1 MSESPE
7 RKSPAAQVGL
17 FVLIGLVLIAALL
30 IHFSKGASFW
40 RSGRTI
46 LISAG
51 NVGGLAVGAP
61 VNMSGVR
68 IGSVEDISLSSDGRR
83 VAIRCRIE
91 KPVTIFGDA
100 RFEIE
105 QSGFLGDQFVS
116 ILPTKNAVP
125 PLQDGAEVIAVDP
138 FNLQEAA
145 RSAVGLMTRLDQ
157 VVDRVDRMILSAST
171 LKDVTNTL
179 ANLRLT
185 SERLDRTLI
194 EVESLVSSEKPVV
207 SATVSNFQAFS
218 ATLTPLS
225 AQVGALVTR
234 ADSLLVR
241 ADSVILTNETNLR
254 EALGGLRDASLS
266 VRDITQDLQAGR
278 GAVGALLKDPKL
290 QAELAATLGNMTT
303 VSSNLARN
311 GLFWKPRRVE
321 PWTNTTGYPGRGP
334 FR

>member
-125 PLQDGAEVIAVDP
+125 PLQDGAEVVAVDP

-207 SATVSNFQAFS
+207 SATMSNFQAFS

>member
-30 IHFSKGASFW
+30 IHFSKGVSFW

-105 QSGFLGDQFVS
+105 QSGFLGDQFVA
-116 ILPTKNAVP
+116 IIPTKNAAP

-179 ANLRLT
+179 ANLRQT

-241 ADSVILTNETNLR
+241 ADSVILTNETSLR

>member
-1 MSESPE
+1 ME
-7 RKSPAAQVGL
+7 RKSPAIQVGL
-17 FVLIGLVLIAALL
+17 FVLVGLVLIAGLL
-30 IHFSKGASFW
+30 IHFSKGASLW

-46 LISAG
+46 LVSAG

-68 IGSVEDISLSSDGRR
+68 IGSVQEISLSNDGRR
-83 VAIRCRIE
+83 VSIRCRIE
-91 KPVTIFGDA
+91 RPVTIYGDA

-105 QSGFLGDQFVS
+105 QSGFLGDQFVA
-116 ILPTKNAVP
+116 IVPTKNAAP
-125 PLQDGAEVIAVDP
+125 PLQDGAEVTAVDP

-157 VVDRVDRMILSAST
+157 AVERVDRMILSAST

-179 ANLRLT
+179 ANLRRT

-194 EVESLVSSEKPVV
+194 EVETLVASEKPVV
-207 SATVSNFQAFS
+207 SATVSNLQAFS
-218 ATLTPLS
+218 ATLTPL
-225 AQVGALVTR
+225 AGQVGALVSR

-241 ADSVILTNETNLR
+241 ADALVATNEPTLR
-254 EALGGLRDASLS
+254 EALGGFRDASVAARELA
-266 VRDITQDLQAGR
+266 QDLQAGR
-278 GAVGALLKDPKL
+278 GAVGALLKDPRL
-290 QAELAATLGNMTT
+290 QAELGSTLGHLNT
-303 VSSNLARN
+303 VSSNIARN

-321 PWTNTTGYPGRGP
+321 PLTNTTGYPGRGP

>member
-1 MSESPE
+1 ME
-7 RKSPAAQVGL
+7 RKTPAAQVGL

-68 IGSVEDISLSSDGRR
+68 IGSVQDISLSADGRR

-91 KPVTIFGDA
+91 KPVTIHGDA

-105 QSGFLGDQFVS
+105 QSGFLGDQFVA
-116 ILPTKNAVP
+116 IIPTRNAAP

-157 VVDRVDRMILSAST
+157 VVERVDRMILSAST

-179 ANLRLT
+179 ANLRRT
-185 SERLDRTLI
+185 SERLDRTLV
-194 EVESLVSSEKPVV
+194 EVESLVSSEKPAVA
-207 SATVSNFQAFS
+207 ATVSNLQAFS
-218 ATLTPLS
+218 ATLTPL
-225 AQVGALVTR
+225 AGQVGALASR

-241 ADSVILTNETNLR
+241 ADTLVATNEAALR
-254 EALGGLRDASLS
+254 EAVGGFRDASLA
-266 VRDITQDLQAGR
+266 VRDIAQDLQAGR
-278 GAVGALLKDPKL
+278 GAVGSLLKDPKL
-290 QAELAATLGNMTT
+290 QAELGATVGHFAT

-311 GLFWKPRRVE
+311 GLFWKPKRVE
-321 PWTNTTGYPGRGP
+321 PLTNTTGYPGRGP

>member
-1 MSESPE
+1 MSEFME
-7 RKSPAAQVGL
+7 RKSPAAQVGF

-46 LISAG
+46 MISAG
-51 NVGGLAVGAP
+51 NVGGLVAGAP

-68 IGSVEDISLSSDGRR
+68 VGSVEDISLSADGRR
-83 VAIRCRIE
+83 VSIQCRIE

-105 QSGFLGDQFVS
+105 QSGFLGDQFVA
-116 ILPTKNAVP
+116 IIPTKNAAP
-125 PLQDGAEVIAVDP
+125 ALQDGAVVTAVDP

-157 VVDRVDRMILSAST
+157 VVERVDRMILSAST

-179 ANLRLT
+179 ANLRRT
-185 SERLDRTLI
+185 SERLDRTLG
-194 EVESLVSSEKPVV
+194 EVELLVSSEKPALA
-207 SATVSNFQAFS
+207 ATVSNLQAFS
-218 ATLTPLS
+218 ATLTPL
-225 AQVGALVTR
+225 AGQVGALAAR

-241 ADSVILTNETNLR
+241 ADTLVATNETTLR
-254 EALGGLRDASLS
+254 EALGGFRDASLA
-266 VRDITQDLQAGR
+266 VRDLTQDLQAGR

-290 QAELAATLGNMTT
+290 QSELGATLINLNT
-303 VSSNLARN
+303 VSSNLANN
-311 GLFWKPRRVE
+311 GLFWKPRRVQ
-321 PWTNTTGYPGRGP
+321 PLTNTTGYPGRGP

>member
-30 IHFSKGASFW
+30 IHFSKGVSFW

-116 ILPTKNAVP
+116 ILPTTNAAP

-241 ADSVILTNETNLR
+241 ADSVILTNENNLR

-290 QAELAATLGNMTT
+290 QAELGATLGNLTT

-321 PWTNTTGYPGRGP
+321 PLTNTTGYPGRGP

>member
-40 RSGRTI
+40 RSGRTV

-68 IGSVEDISLSSDGRR
+68 IGSVQDISLSSDGRR

-116 ILPTKNAVP
+116 ILPTKNAAP

-241 ADSVILTNETNLR
+241 ADSVILTNENNLR

-290 QAELAATLGNMTT
+290 QAELGATLGNLTT

-311 GLFWKPRRVE
+311 GLFWKPGRVE

>member
-1 MSESPE
+1 ME
-7 RKSPAAQVGL
+7 RKSPATQVGL
-17 FVLIGLVLIAALL
+17 FVLVGLVLIAGLL

-46 LISAG
+46 LVSAG

-68 IGSVEDISLSSDGRR
+68 IGSVQDISLSSDGRR
-83 VAIRCRIE
+83 VSIRCRIE
-91 KPVTIFGDA
+91 RPVTIYGDA

-105 QSGFLGDQFVS
+105 QSGFLGDQFVA
-116 ILPTKNAVP
+116 IVPTKNAAP
-125 PLQDGAEVIAVDP
+125 PLQDGAEVTAVDP

-157 VVDRVDRMILSAST
+157 VVERVDRMILSAST

-179 ANLRLT
+179 ANLRRT

-194 EVESLVSSEKPVV
+194 EVESLVASEKPVV
-207 SATVSNFQAFS
+207 SATVSNLQAFS
-218 ATLTPLS
+218 ATLNPL
-225 AQVGALVTR
+225 AGQVGALVSR

-241 ADSVILTNETNLR
+241 ADALVATNEPTLR
-254 EALGGLRDASLS
+254 EALGGFRDASVAARELA
-266 VRDITQDLQAGR
+266 QDLQAGR
-278 GAVGALLKDPKL
+278 GAVGALLKDTKL
-290 QAELAATLGNMTT
+290 QAEFGSTLRHMNTA
-303 VSSNLARN
+303 SSNLAHH

-321 PWTNTTGYPGRGP
+321 PLTNTTGYPGRGP

>member
-116 ILPTKNAVP
+116 IIPTKNAAP

-171 LKDVTNTL
+171 LKDVTNAL
-179 ANLRLT
+179 ANLRQT

-194 EVESLVSSEKPVV
+194 EVESLVSSEKPMV

-225 AQVGALVTR
+225 AQVGALVSH

-241 ADSVILTNETNLR
+241 ADSLISTNESSLR

-290 QAELAATLGNMTT
+290 QAELGATLGNMTT

-321 PWTNTTGYPGRGP
+321 PLTNTTGYPGRGP

>member
-40 RSGRTI
+40 RSGRTV

-116 ILPTKNAVP
+116 ILPTKNAAP

>member
-1 MSESPE
+1 
-7 RKSPAAQVGL
+7 
-17 FVLIGLVLIAALL
+17 
-30 IHFSKGASFW
+30 
-40 RSGRTI
+40 
-46 LISAG
+46 
-51 NVGGLAVGAP
+51 
-61 VNMSGVR
+61 
-68 IGSVEDISLSSDGRR
+68 

-116 ILPTKNAVP
+116 ILPTKNAAP

-241 ADSVILTNETNLR
+241 ADSVILTNENNLR

-290 QAELAATLGNMTT
+290 QAELGATLGNLTT

>member
-1 MSESPE
+1 MSESME
-7 RKSPAAQVGL
+7 RKTPVAQVGL
-17 FVLIGLVLIAALL
+17 FVLVGLFLIGGLL
-30 IHFSKGASFW
+30 LRFSKGASFW
-40 RSGRTI
+40 SSGRTV
-46 LISAG
+46 LVSAG

-68 IGSVEDISLSSDGRR
+68 IGSVEAISLSADGRR
-83 VAIRCRIE
+83 VLIRCRIQ

-105 QSGFLGDQFVS
+105 QSGFLGDQFVA
-116 ILPTKNAVP
+116 IIPTKNEAP
-125 PLQDGAEVIAVDP
+125 ALQDGAVVTAVDP

-290 QAELAATLGNMTT
+290 QAELGATLGNLTT

>member
-1 MSESPE
+1 MEQ
-7 RKSPAAQVGL
+7 KSPATQVGL
-17 FVLIGLVLIAALL
+17 FVLVGLVLIAGLL
-30 IHFSKGASFW
+30 IHFSKGASLW

-46 LISAG
+46 LVSAG

-68 IGSVEDISLSSDGRR
+68 IGSVQEISLSNDGRR
-83 VAIRCRIE
+83 VSIRCRIE
-91 KPVTIFGDA
+91 RPVTIYGDA

-105 QSGFLGDQFVS
+105 QSGFLGDQFVA
-116 ILPTKNAVP
+116 IVPTKNAAP
-125 PLQDGAEVIAVDP
+125 PLQDGAEVTAVDP

-157 VVDRVDRMILSAST
+157 AVERVDRMILSAST

-179 ANLRLT
+179 ANLRRT

-194 EVESLVSSEKPVV
+194 EVESLVAAEKPVV
-207 SATVSNFQAFS
+207 SATVSNLQAFS
-218 ATLTPLS
+218 ATLTPL
-225 AQVGALVTR
+225 AGQVGALVSR

-241 ADSVILTNETNLR
+241 ADALVATNEPTLR
-254 EALGGLRDASLS
+254 EALGGFRDASVAARELA
-266 VRDITQDLQAGR
+266 QDLQAGR
-278 GAVGALLKDPKL
+278 GAVGALLKDPRL
-290 QAELAATLGNMTT
+290 QAELGSTLGHLNT
-303 VSSNLARN
+303 VSSNIARN

-321 PWTNTTGYPGRGP
+321 PLTNTTGYPGRGP

>member
-40 RSGRTI
+40 RSGRTV

-116 ILPTKNAVP
+116 ILPTKNAAP

-157 VVDRVDRMILSAST
+157 VVDLVDRMILSAST

-241 ADSVILTNETNLR
+241 ADSVILTNENNLR

-290 QAELAATLGNMTT
+290 QAELGATLGNLTT

>member
-1 MSESPE
+1 
-7 RKSPAAQVGL
+7 
-17 FVLIGLVLIAALL
+17 
-30 IHFSKGASFW
+30 
-40 RSGRTI
+40 
-46 LISAG
+46 
-51 NVGGLAVGAP
+51 
-61 VNMSGVR
+61 
-68 IGSVEDISLSSDGRR
+68 
-83 VAIRCRIE
+83 
-91 KPVTIFGDA
+91 
-100 RFEIE
+100 
-105 QSGFLGDQFVS
+105 
-116 ILPTKNAVP
+116 
-125 PLQDGAEVIAVDP
+125 
-138 FNLQEAA
+138 
-145 RSAVGLMTRLDQ
+145 MTRLDQ

-241 ADSVILTNETNLR
+241 ADSVILTNENNLR

-290 QAELAATLGNMTT
+290 QAELGATLGNLTT